1 MAVLPLIALGSPRP
15 GAYSAATFPTGATPT
30 RNAADAF
37 ASWLTPLTPDVPVNL
52 LPSDDAT
59 FEATAGSWV
68 VNGNTTSVARSTT
81 SPREG
86 AACLAVLAAGTGNS
100 GIRTANGTSA
110 IPVVAG
116 QRYTFL
122 VSAQGN
128 KATAGLF
135 MEVAF
140 WDSGGAGLGSQNNAW
155 AATIKNT
162 GYSDHALEVVA
173 PAGAAYA
180 GLLLQHGDSPTA
192 TDWRIDRAGL
202 FAGSVRSIRWT
213 APAGGGGNSQALTA
227 ATETDAGV
235 ALPHET
241 TRDLAPAAETDS
253 VPTLART
260 RTRALTPAGETDAA
274 VGVTRTRTRAMV
286 PAVEADAAPGVTRT
300 RTRPLVPATEADAGL
315 GLART
320 RTQAL
325 APAVEADTALP
336 LPRAGHALAP
346 ATETDTATTLARTRT
361 RALAPAVETDAVA
374 PMPQA
379 RTRPLAP
386 ATETGTALT
395 LAHVRARTLAVAA
408 ETDAAVALTGGR
420 THLLAP
426 VVEDDLAA
434 AVAHTRMR
442 ILGPAGEA
450 DSAVALTVPTKPGT
464 ITPRPVAS
472 PAITPAAVGSPA
484 ITPRTVAGTTLTTVD
499 AAGATITPRP
509 DTGATIRPA

>member
-37 ASWLTPLTPDVPVNL
+37 ASWLTPFVPDTPTNL
-52 LPSDDAT
+52 LPYDDAT
-59 FEATAGSWV
+59 IEGSVGTWV
-68 VNGNTTSVARSTT
+68 VNGNTTSVARGS
-81 SPREG
+81 SGPREG
-86 AACLAVLAAGTGNS
+86 TYCLDVLAAGTGNS

-122 VSAQGN
+122 VSAQAN

-140 WDSGGAGLGSQNNAW
+140 WDSGGAGLGSQNNAGG
-155 AATIKNT
+155 ATIKNT

-253 VPTLART
+253 A
-260 RTRALTPAGETDAA
+260 
-274 VGVTRTRTRAMV
+274 
-286 PAVEADAAPGVTRT
+286 
-300 RTRPLVPATEADAGL
+300 
-315 GLART
+315 
-320 RTQAL
+320 
-325 APAVEADTALP
+325 
-336 LPRAGHALAP
+336 
-346 ATETDTATTLARTRT
+346 
-361 RALAPAVETDAVA
+361 
-374 PMPQA
+374 
-379 RTRPLAP
+379 RPLAP
-386 ATETGTALT
+386 SRTRPVAAATETGQALA
-395 LAHVRARTLAVAA
+395 LALVRARALAVAA
-408 ETDAAVALTGGR
+408 ETDAALALTGGR

-434 AVAHTRMR
+434 AVAQVRLR

-472 PAITPAAVGSPA
+472 PAITPAVVGAPA
-484 ITPRTVAGTTLTTVD
+484 ITPRTVTGVTLTTVD
-499 AAGATITPRP
+499 VTGASITPRPAAGATIRP
-509 DTGATIRPA
+509 T

>member
-1 MAVLPLIALGSPRP
+1 VAVLPLIALGSPRP

-100 GIRTANGTSA
+100 GIRTTAGTSA
-110 IPVVAG
+110 VPISGGA
-116 QRYTFL
+116 RYTFL
-122 VSAQGN
+122 VSAQAN
-128 KATAGLF
+128 EATAGLF

-213 APAGGGGNSQALTA
+213 APAGGGGNS
-227 ATETDAGV
+227 
-235 ALPHET
+235 
-241 TRDLAPAAETDS
+241 
-253 VPTLART
+253 
-260 RTRALTPAGETDAA
+260 
-274 VGVTRTRTRAMV
+274 
-286 PAVEADAAPGVTRT
+286 
-300 RTRPLVPATEADAGL
+300 
-315 GLART
+315 
-320 RTQAL
+320 
-325 APAVEADTALP
+325 
-336 LPRAGHALAP
+336 
-346 ATETDTATTLARTRT
+346 
-361 RALAPAVETDAVA
+361 
-374 PMPQA
+374 
-379 RTRPLAP
+379 
-386 ATETGTALT
+386 
-395 LAHVRARTLAVAA
+395 
-408 ETDAAVALTGGR
+408 
-420 THLLAP
+420 
-426 VVEDDLAA
+426 
-434 AVAHTRMR
+434 
-442 ILGPAGEA
+442 
-450 DSAVALTVPTKPGT
+450 
-464 ITPRPVAS
+464 
-472 PAITPAAVGSPA
+472 
-484 ITPRTVAGTTLTTVD
+484 
-499 AAGATITPRP
+499 
-509 DTGATIRPA
+509 